1 MPQYRVTETP
11 GFMVA
16 KLHQRSL
23 ALYREVM
30 EDYDLTPP
38 QYGVLAALGDEDG
51 LIQRQLGDSLEID
64 RATLSGILE
73 RLGKL
78 GYVARRPDTQ
88 DRRAVIVTLT
98 DQGRKLLEDTWPLT
112 NARNEYLLDLLTAE
126 ERQQFVDLL
135 RLLLPELILDPE
147 ESAVSGA

>member
-23 ALYREVM
+23 ALYREIM

-51 LIQRQLGDSLEID
+51 LIQRQLGDGLGID

-78 GYVARRPDTQ
+78 GYIARRTDTQ

-98 DQGRKLLEDTWPLT
+98 DKGRTLLEDTWPMT
-112 NARNEYLLDLLTAE
+112 IERNEYLLDLLTDE

-135 RLLLPELILDPE
+135 RLLLPELIE
-147 ESAVSGA
+147 EPVGSAAPGA